1 MTITDLMGQEVIH
14 LNRPLRCQLC
24 CFPCCL
30 QEMEVS
36 SPPGAVIG
44 SIQQQWSVVHPRLL
58 IKNELG
64 DPVLKIEGPCWT
76 CSCGGDVE
84 FNVLSVQTGEQVG
97 GHGRGRL
104 FILTTAVSIQTV

>member
-1 MTITDLMGQEVIH
+1 MIH
-14 LNRPLRCQLC
+14 LTRPLRCQLC

-97 GHGRGRL
+97 SQTIDILDNCCVYTGRVKL
-104 FILTTAVSIQTV
+104 YF

>member
-1 MTITDLMGQEVIH
+1 
-14 LNRPLRCQLC
+14 
-24 CFPCCL
+24 
-30 QEMEVS
+30 MEVS

-97 GHGRGRL
+97 VVCLYVDTESGKLFSRL
-104 FILTTAVSIQTV
+104 ARFLNSGQDSARRHSQMQTTLGSTSHWI